1 MTSDFFCSLIISFK
15 NYLYLCIVMQKL
27 VALYK
32 RWKGQEPL
40 LTEKLPGAGSNRAYY
55 RLSDAD
61 GGTVIGVIGTSRDEN
76 HAFIYLAE
84 HFNKRQLPVPQVLA
98 VDDDELRYLQVDL
111 GNTSLFEAIK
121 GGREA
126 GGRYNQREKELLKK
140 VVRELPNIQMR
151 GARGLDW
158 SNCYPQPVF
167 DTESVLFDLNYF
179 KYCFLKPTDLDF
191 HELKLE
197 ANFRLLAK
205 DLTSEPGESF
215 LYRDFQARNVMLV
228 EDEDGAQKPYF
239 IDFQGGRKGPFYYD
253 LASFLWQASAKYP
266 NKLRRELIYEYYL
279 SLRNYVEVPSKRH
292 FVDQL
297 SLFVL
302 FRTLQVLGAYGF
314 RGYFERKK
322 HFIDS
327 IPPAIQNLRELLG
340 LTDSHISPFTT
351 HLLQQY
357 PYMMDMLKRL
367 TELPQ
372 FAQIEEPA
380 LSRADGYK
388 TTDKNVYQAHPL
400 DGPATYSK
408 YDNKGPLVVRVFSF
422 SYRKGIP
429 EDESGNGGGYVFD
442 CRSTHNPGRYEPY
455 KKLTG
460 LDEPVIRFLEDD
472 GEILTFLEQ
481 VYKLAD
487 HHVARYI
494 QRGFT
499 SLMFSFGCTGGQHR
513 SVYCAQH
520 LAEHIHRKY
529 GVEVRICHR
538 EQEITQV
545 LESKD

>member
-1 MTSDFFCSLIISFK
+1 
-15 NYLYLCIVMQKL
+15 MQRL

-40 LTEKLPGAGSNRAYY
+40 LTEKLMGAGSNRAYY
-55 RLSDAD
+55 RMSDAD
-61 GGTVIGVIGTSRDEN
+61 GSTVIGVVGTSRDEN
-76 HAFIYLAE
+76 HAFIYLAK
-84 HFNKRQLPVPQVLA
+84 HFNKRQLPVPRVLA
-98 VDDDELRYLQVDL
+98 VDDDELRYLQEDL
-111 GNTSLFEAIK
+111 GTLSLFEAVK

-126 GGRYNQREKELLKK
+126 GGRYNQREKDLLKK

-228 EDEDGAQKPYF
+228 EDKDGVQKPYF

-266 NKLRRELIYEYYL
+266 NKLRRELIYEYYQ

-340 LTDSHISPFTT
+340 VTDSQISPFTT

-357 PYMMDMLKRL
+357 PYMMDMLRRL

-388 TTDKNVYQAHPL
+388 TTESNVYQAHPM

-472 GEILTFLEQ
+472 GEILTFLDS

-545 LESKD
+545 LESKN